1 VFAAPEERP
10 PELFA
15 ALLPYVDDVAA
26 LLDLTTDP
34 LPDEAFDWSDVDEH
48 DAATVSAVLV
58 RCDAA
63 CDALLD
69 LQFRTI
75 ARRILALVA
84 TRDPRPLRRASN
96 PDRLAAGIV
105 WLAGHANGE
114 FGRHAPR
121 WRSARSLWDV
131 LGVGNCA
138 ERGYAIRNAAGLVP
152 DVVTTTWW
160 DEGMTPL
167 GTVALL
173 HSRTRQA
180 LIARRDAY
188 LRIEQERR
196 RWSLSPDGRS
206 VEVRAALATPLT
218 VTRGRNAENDQA
230 VVMVALGAPGTGLDD
245 SDLYGLALPDARRLV
260 EMLRRAIAPS

>member
-1 VFAAPEERP
+1 VYAAPEERP

-26 LLDLTTDP
+26 LLDLTTAP
-34 LPDEAFDWSDVDEH
+34 LPDEPFDWSHVDEH
-48 DAATVSAVLV
+48 DAATVSAVLE

-69 LQFRTI
+69 VEFRTI
-75 ARRILALVA
+75 ARRILALLA
-84 TRDPRPLRRASN
+84 TRDSRPLRRTSN

-114 FGRHAPR
+114 FGRRAPR

-131 LGVGNCA
+131 LGVGNCV
-138 ERGYAIRNAAGLVP
+138 ERGHAIRNASGLVP
-152 DVVTTTWW
+152 DVVATSRW
-160 DEGMTPL
+160 DEAITPL

-173 HSRTRQA
+173 HSRTRQG

-188 LRIEQERR
+188 LRIERERR
-196 RWSLSPDGRS
+196 RWSLVGAA
-206 VEVRAALATPLT
+206 RA
-218 VTRGRNAENDQA
+218 RGRVDVGAAIDQQRDELGPVARHHLA
-230 VVMVALGAPGTGLDD
+230 VGRTPWPG
-245 SDLYGLALPDARRLV
+245 P
-260 EMLRRAIAPS
+260 

>member
-1 VFAAPEERP
+1 VFAAAKERP

-15 ALLPYVDDVAA
+15 ALLPYVDDIAA

-34 LPDEAFDWSDVDEH
+34 LPDEPFDWANVDEH

-69 LQFRTI
+69 VQFRTI
-75 ARRILALVA
+75 ARRILGLVA
-84 TRDPRPLRRASN
+84 TRDPRPLRRTSN

-114 FGRHAPR
+114 SGRHAPR
-121 WRSARSLWDV
+121 WRSASSLWSL
-131 LGVGNCA
+131 LGVGNCSD
-138 ERGYAIRNAAGLVP
+138 RGYAIRNAAGLLPEMVAASLR
-152 DVVTTTWW
+152 DVGT
-160 DEGMTPL
+160 TPL
-167 GTVALL
+167 GNAALL
-173 HSRTRQA
+173 HSRTRQT

-188 LRIEQERR
+188 VRIEQERR
-196 RWSLSPDGRS
+196 RWSLSPDGRG
-206 VEVRAALATPLT
+206 VELRAAVATPLA
-218 VTRGRNAENDQA
+218 VTRGRNADNNQA
-230 VVMVALGAPGTGLDD
+230 VVMVALGPPGTGLDD

-260 EMLRRAIAPS
+260 QMLRRAIASS